1 MRISNNMITNN
12 YLYSLNNALERQSK
26 TQEQLDDGKAIHRA
40 SDDPLKA
47 IRALR
52 FNTNL
57 TMNEQYNRNV
67 GDALSWMD
75 TTDGVMQDMNDITSY
90 ARSLIIKAATP
101 LPDVGYAA
109 IGKDLDGVINQMIRM
124 GNTKIGDRYVFAG
137 QKDDVQPFNVVQNNQ
152 GLVARVE
159 YKGDNGKVTMVN
171 QGGLAEV
178 TRDSVNITG
187 LEMFGDV
194 VTVGGSAPGESLSF
208 LNDLINLRD
217 SMLLGTPDQTYLS
230 STGLKQMDVGME
242 RILSART
249 ALGTRMATYTM
260 TQNLLENHHG
270 IIETDVAKNEDI
282 DMAQVY
288 VKHMAGRNTYEAAL
302 AVGAKIMQR
311 SLVDFLN

>member
-1 MRISNNMITNN
+1 MTNN

-75 TTDGVMQDMNDITSY
+75 TTDSVMQDMNDITSH

-101 LPDVGYAA
+101 QPDIGYVA
-109 IGKDLDGVINQMIRM
+109 IGKELDGVINQMIRM
-124 GNTKIGDRYVFAG
+124 GNTKIGDRYVFSG
-137 QKDDVQPFNVVQNNQ
+137 QRDDVQPFQVVQNAQ

-159 YKGDNGKVTMVN
+159 YHGDEGKVTMVN

-187 LEMFGDV
+187 TEMFGPV
-194 VTVGGSAPGESLSF
+194 VTVAGATPGDSLSF
-208 LNDLINLRD
+208 LDDLINLRD
-217 SMLLGTPDQTYLS
+217 SMLAGNPNTVYLS
-230 STGLKQMDVGME
+230 STGLQQMDVGME

-288 VKHMAGRNTYEAAL
+288 VKHMASRNTYEAAL
-302 AVGAKIMQR
+302 SVGAKIMQR